1 MRHRMADAYKQG
13 NILILIVQPCEE
25 EARHGRGDE
34 APEPAADEEDGGEP
48 ARDVALLG
56 DPRERGPELPGD
68 EEAEAGGSRVEACH
82 AGGRRHAEEHRRGQ
96 AQDQRHD
103 DHVPREDN
111 DFVHHYFSTQEGSF
125 CIPHVMFKVSE
136 QKL

>member
-1 MRHRMADAYKQG
+1 MADAYKQG
-13 NILILIVQPCEE
+13 YILILIVQPCEE

-34 APEPAADEEDGGEP
+34 ASEPAADEEDGGEP

-68 EEAEAGGSRVEACH
+68 EEAEAGGSRVEAGH

-111 DFVHHYFSTQEGSF
+111 DFVYHYTQKGTF
-125 CIPHVMFKVSE
+125 YIPHVMFKVSE
-136 QKL
+136 PKF

>member
-34 APEPAADEEDGGEP
+34 ASEPAADEEDGGEP

-68 EEAEAGGSRVEACH
+68 EEAEGGGAEVEAGDRP
-82 AGGRRHAEEHRRGQ
+82 AGRHAEEDRRGE
-96 AQDQRHD
+96 AGCQRGQ
-103 DHVPREDN
+103 DHVPAQHQIYDAS
-111 DFVHHYFSTQEGSF
+111 V
-125 CIPHVMFKVSE
+125 
-136 QKL
+136 